1 MNNICVCCGAVI
13 PEGSHV
19 CTNCLVASA
28 PKESKIKPVIEVVLD
43 DEARMPTWAHDDDA
57 GMDLY
62 SREDVT
68 IHPNVRA
75 VLDTGVHLAIPKGWC
90 GYIKSRSGL
99 MSKKGV
105 VTDGTIDSGYRGS
118 IGVILFNLSGK
129 RVEIKK
135 GERIAQITFH
145 KCEHPTL
152 VQVDSLDQTDR
163 GCGGF
168 GSTGKF

>member
-1 MNNICVCCGAVI
+1 MNTIGVCCGAVI

-19 CTNCLVASA
+19 CPNCLVASA
-28 PKESKIKPVIEVVLD
+28 PKASKSKPVIEVVLD
-43 DEARMPTWAHDDDA
+43 DEARMPTWAHEDDA

-99 MSKKGV
+99 MAKKGIM
-105 VTDGTIDSGYRGS
+105 TDGTIDSGYRGS

-163 GCGGF
+163 GTGGF